1 MISRQWVLIASV
13 KRVSQCCA
21 LTVISSFLLACSSAP
36 QASSGLFDSA
46 LEMVGLQK
54 LEPPTS
60 MAEIGQLKA
69 NVPLK
74 LPLRIH
80 AGEKLNAGTSDRPL
94 SLIIK
99 LYKLKG
105 YDGFSR
111 TPYQSFSDG
120 AFKSDEVVDVKEIV
134 LLPGQRYEVTETM
147 PSGVSH
153 FAVVGL
159 FRSPEELRWKFIF
172 DLEKTGKEGITL
184 GAHACALNVTQGATV
199 GSPPETRRLAGAH
212 CR

>member
-1 MISRQWVLIASV
+1 MSSRQLANHVTIKQV
-13 KRVSQCCA
+13 IQCFI
-21 LTVISSFLLACSSAP
+21 LMVTSTFLLACNSAP
-36 QASSGLFDSA
+36 KAGGGFVDSA
-46 LEMVGLQK
+46 LELVGLQK
-54 LEPPTS
+54 LEPPAS
-60 MAEIGQLKA
+60 LPDVARLKA
-69 NVPLK
+69 NTPLR

-99 LYKLKG
+99 LFKLKG
-105 YDGFSR
+105 YEGFSR
-111 TPYQSFSDG
+111 TPYQAFSDG

-172 DLEKTGKEGITL
+172 DIEKSGKEGITI

>member
-1 MISRQWVLIASV
+1 MGG
-13 KRVSQCCA
+13 
-21 LTVISSFLLACSSAP
+21 
-36 QASSGLFDSA
+36 GLVDSA

-60 MAEIGQLKA
+60 MSGLGQLKA
-69 NVPLK
+69 NVSLK

-105 YDGFSR
+105 YDSFSR

-120 AFKSDEVVDVKEIV
+120 TFKSDEVVDVKEIV
-134 LLPGQRYEVTETM
+134 LLPGQRYEVTDTM
-147 PSGVSH
+147 ASGVSH

-172 DLEKTGKEGITL
+172 DLEKTGKEGITI

-199 GSPPETRRLAGAH
+199 GSPPEARRLAGAH